1 MNNHHNCLI
10 KIISGGQTGVDRAA
24 LDAAITCNLGHG
36 GWCPKGRKA
45 EDGSLS
51 PRYSLKETEDVNYAS
66 RTELNIR
73 DSDGTLIFNPGD
85 SLEGGTLL
93 TKKLA
98 NRYYKPL
105 MIIDLNK
112 NPDYKSVWRWIKDNK
127 ITCLN
132 IAGPRES
139 KYPGIYSI
147 TREFIINWLQYR

>member
-1 MNNHHNCLI
+1 M

-24 LDAAITCNLGHG
+24 LDAAITCNIEHG
-36 GWCPKGRKA
+36 GWCPKDRKA

-51 PRYSLKETEDVNYAS
+51 HRYSLAETEDVNYAS
-66 RTELNIR
+66 RTELNVR

-85 SLEGGTLL
+85 TLEGGTLL

-98 NRYYKPL
+98 NWYCKPL

-112 NPDYKSVWRWIKDNK
+112 NPDYKSVWTWIKNNK

-139 KYPGIYSI
+139 KSPGIYSM
-147 TREFIINWLQYR
+147 TREFIINWLQCR

>member
-1 MNNHHNCLI
+1 MNSHHNYLM

-24 LDAAITCNLGHG
+24 LDAAITCNIEHG
-36 GWCPKGRKA
+36 GWCPKYRKA

-51 PRYSLKETEDVNYAS
+51 RRYSLTETEDVDYAS

-73 DSDGTLIFNPGD
+73 DSDGTLIFNLGD
-85 SLEGGTLL
+85 TLEGGTLL

-98 NRYYKPL
+98 NRYCKPL
-105 MIIDLNK
+105 MIIDLNN
-112 NPDYKSVWRWIKDNK
+112 NPDYTSVWRWIKNNK

-139 KYPGIYSI
+139 KYPGIYFM
-147 TREFIINWLQYR
+147 TREFIINWLQCR